1 MKKKGKL
8 PLDSIDKEQ
17 YNAVMSSIFEKLTI
31 KSQKPPK
38 DFEKW

>member
-17 YNAVMSSIFEKLTI
+17 YHAVISGIFEKLTI

>member
-1 MKKKGKL
+1 MKIL
-8 PLDSIDKEQ
+8 SPIDKQ
-17 YNAVMSSIFEKLTI
+17 YYNAIMSGILEKLTI